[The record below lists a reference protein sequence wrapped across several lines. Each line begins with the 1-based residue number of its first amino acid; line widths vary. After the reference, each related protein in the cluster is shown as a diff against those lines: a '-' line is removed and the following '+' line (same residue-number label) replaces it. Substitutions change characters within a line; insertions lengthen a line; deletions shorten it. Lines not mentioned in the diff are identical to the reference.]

1 MQIRLVVTL
10 ARVTDMNA
18 HARRS
23 SICGNLITAIL
34 WLAAAATTPHLSHAA
49 DWPQF
54 LGPQRNGSIAETN
67 LAKIWAKEGP
77 RTAWQHKVGEG
88 FAGPVVNAGK
98 LIMFHRADDKEVVE
112 CLDAKTGKELWRREY
127 PARYR
132 DDFGFE
138 EGPRAT
144 PAIADGR
151 VFTFGAD
158 GNLNA
163 WDFAK
168 GTKLW
173 SVDTRAQF
181 KTGKGFFGIAC
192 SPLVEG
198 NVVILNIGGKDGAG
212 IVAFDVATG
221 KALWQATDE
230 EASYASPVAATLG
243 GKRRV
248 LVITRATL
256 VALDAADGKVV
267 FRHAWRPPM
276 SASVS
281 AATPL
286 VIGDLIFISASY
298 GTGASLLRFKEGSPE
313 VIWSKDEVLS
323 AHYATAVQHDGF
335 LYGFDGRQEQGC
347 ELRCVELTTGKILWS
362 ESGLKAG
369 TVTLAND
376 QLLVM
381 TERGELIQAPASPKG
396 FKPGQRAQILPFV
409 VRAHPA
415 LADGYFYARSKDK
428 LVCVDL
434 QKTNPPKPTNP
445 R

>member
-1 MQIRLVVTL
+1 
-10 ARVTDMNA
+10 MNPREKPA
-18 HARRS
+18 HLL
-23 SICGNLITAIL
+23 SILSL
-34 WLAAAATTPHLSHAA
+34 WLCASACSMAA

-54 LGPQRNGSIAETN
+54 LGPNRNGSIAQSN
-67 LAKIWAKEGP
+67 LAAAWPKEGP
-77 RTAWQHKVGEG
+77 ATVWQHKVGEG
-88 FAGPVVNAGK
+88 FAGPVVSAGK
-98 LIMFHRADDKEVVE
+98 LIIFHRADGKEVVE
-112 CLDAKTGKELWRREY
+112 CLDARTGKELWRGDY

-151 VFTFGAD
+151 VFTFGANGD
-158 GNLNA
+158 FTA
-163 WDFAK
+163 WDLTK

-173 SVDTRAQF
+173 SIDTRAQF

-198 NVVILNIGGKDGAG
+198 NAVILNIGGKDGAG
-212 IVAFDVATG
+212 IVAFDVVTG
-221 KALWQATDE
+221 KVRWQATDD

-243 GKRRV
+243 GKRRA
-248 LVITRATL
+248 LVITRAAL
-256 VALDAADGKVV
+256 VALDAADGKVA
-267 FRHAWRPPM
+267 FRHAWQPPM

-286 VIGDLIFISASY
+286 VVGDLIFISASY
-298 GTGASLLRFKEGSPE
+298 GTGASLLRFKEGAPE

-323 AHYATAVQHDGF
+323 AHYATAVQHEGF

-347 ELRCVELTTGKILWS
+347 ELRCVELKTGKVRWS

-369 TVTLAND
+369 TVTFAND
-376 QLLVM
+376 QLLVL
-381 TERGELIQAPASPKG
+381 TERGELIQAPASASG
-396 FKPGQRAQILPFV
+396 FKPVQRAQILPFT

-415 LADGYFYARSKDK
+415 LADGFFYARSKDK

-434 QKTNPPKPTNP
+434 RAATLPKS
-445 R
+445 